1 MARTYRTSG
10 VNTDGTSVLA
20 STPKKKSKSKKL
32 WTAIGIGSLVLGG
45 FAAYG
50 GWGNVASTS
59 GGGFFSS
66 LKTGVGKVGNLF
78 GIGAASPSIG
88 AATNPAISR
97 SALGTALTAQK
108 TTGLATTGA
117 SAAASGGGLKGFF
130 SGLSN
135 MSSGS
140 AHLFGSILQTAG
152 NLLSTE
158 SEDMLAFNTAQHEDI
173 MDYRYEALEA
183 EKAMAEAALAAEI
196 EAAKA
201 AQESRN
207 REGAMASTFMGHT
220 SPIMGNEEGVS
231 GVTPGYT
238 PKKPKTYPE
247 FHPSGGLISAG
258 SVA

>member
-1 MARTYRTSG
+1 MAYKTAG
-10 VNTDGTSVLA
+10 LKTDGTSTLA
-20 STPKKKSKSKKL
+20 ATSKNKSKAKKV
-32 WTAIGIGSLVLGG
+32 WTAVGLGALVLGG
-45 FAAYG
+45 LSAYG
-50 GWGNVASTS
+50 GWGQTASTS

-97 SALGTALTAQK
+97 SALGTSLAAQK
-108 TTGLATTGA
+108 ATGLATTGA
-117 SAAASGGGLKGFF
+117 SAAASGGVLKGFF

-140 AHLFGSILQTAG
+140 AYLFGTMADTLG
-152 NLLSTE
+152 NLLNTSD
-158 SEDMLAFNTAQHEDI
+158 EDMLAFNTAQHEDQ
-173 MDYRYEALEA
+173 MAYRYAALDEQKRA
-183 EKAMAEAALAAEI
+183 TEAALAAEI
-196 EAAKA
+196 KAAKA